1 MMKIH
6 CSGLTPSSQFASKNK
21 SPQYTY
27 TTRTATQ
34 DTITG
39 CVTGIADVL
48 STHPLWTLKTL
59 TQDGLKTKGIV
70 QLLRTNP
77 LIFYNGVFAH
87 SMSMIPITTVRVFL
101 SSTFEK
107 FLGDRNTP
115 TMHLLSTGIAGGL
128 SSLISTPT
136 ELGRTIK
143 LKSTTLQ
150 KEGHILAHSFSDTS
164 QIMKKVWQTE
174 GHIRLLNGYSSI
186 ASRDGIYTAAFFSG
200 AKLFKKV
207 INPYIEN
214 EIVKSIVA
222 YSTVSIFAS
231 FINHPFD
238 VIKTRQHVAF
248 ATYWQLKK
256 TNLSESGFLKA
267 TKALY
272 REKGV
277 SGFWLGYQARG
288 MRFLIGL
295 IVKASV
301 LEQMEYFW
309 DNYNQ
314 RRL

>member
-1 MMKIH
+1 MHKIH
-6 CSGLTPSSQFASKNK
+6 CSNSSTPFPSNQIAT
-21 SPQYTY
+21 PYGAHP
-27 TTRTATQ
+27 RTAVQ

-39 CVTGIADVL
+39 CVTGISDVL

-59 TQDGLKTKGIV
+59 TQDGLKSKGIAR
-70 QLLRTNP
+70 LLRTNP
-77 LIFYNGVFAH
+77 LILYNGVFAH

-107 FLGDRNTP
+107 CLGDRNTP
-115 TMHLLSTGIAGGL
+115 ATHLLTTGIAGGL

-150 KEGHILAHSFSDTS
+150 KEGHVLTHSFQDTS

-174 GHIRLLNGYSSI
+174 GHIRLLNGFSSI
-186 ASRDGIYTAAFFSG
+186 ALRDGIYTAAFFSG
-200 AKLFKKV
+200 ARLFKKV
-207 INPYIEN
+207 INPYFEN
-214 EIVKSIVA
+214 EVVKSIVA

-248 ATYWQLKK
+248 TTYWQLKK
-256 TNLSESGFLKA
+256 TNLNDSKFLKA
-267 TKALY
+267 TVALY

-277 SGFWLGYQARG
+277 AGFWLGYPARG

-295 IVKASV
+295 VVKASV

-309 DNYNQ
+309 GIYNQ
-314 RRL
+314 RVD